1 MNAVATSPA
10 PSSDSRS
17 TSIDNLGDAPAAT
30 APVQQLQQQLSPQA
44 PSDSELV
51 NDILKEIH
59 QSNQNSG
66 GGGGGN
72 SGIVDANTVQQQ
84 QMTNDSA
91 FARQMD
97 PNLTHDIPPTT
108 PQQVQNYADAQQV
121 GGGSDSGAANRN
133 GTGSYDTD
141 LARTLSAAQPIDT
154 MTTTENDGWFG
165 FLGNL
170 DIIQYAKTIL
180 LFMIVYIVVSNV
192 NVQSLLCK
200 LPYFSIPAVE
210 GAVAVPQMSF
220 LGNVGVALVAG
231 VLMATVQASV

>member
-17 TSIDNLGDAPAAT
+17 TSIDNLGDTPAST

-59 QSNQNSG
+59 QSNQNS

-121 GGGSDSGAANRN
+121 GGDSDAGTADRN
-133 GTGSYDTD
+133 GTGSYNTD
-141 LARTLSAAQPIDT
+141 LARTLSAAQPIDA
-154 MTTTENDGWFG
+154 MTTENDGWFG

-210 GAVAVPQMSF
+210 GAVAAPQMSF